1 MSYSPPT
8 ATLGNTDWPTLSTM
22 IDAGTRLVTFL
33 DAGANFDEVPYL
45 IDGMWYILMW
55 IPVSLMSLG
64 I

>member
-1 MSYSPPT
+1 
-8 ATLGNTDWPTLSTM
+8 M

-55 IPVSLMSLG
+55 THGFLMSLG